1 MCGGSWD
8 RFPSGLGFVVFI
20 FFFCPIL
27 TIEPFFFRILCRRV
41 FLDMGHDSDGTPS
54 PMASSS
60 ENSPRPAPLASHSS
74 ASLAAPVDTAMAERA
89 HSPMSVDEEGE
100 TEPQINK
107 KSANTLAKTL
117 VQIHSMI
124 NEAEQEA
131 ELSHRISGHLSPLH
145 KNTELVTSGTWGT
158 TVRLRTFSS
167 ASSQSSPLTPCSS
180 KSSLSPGSPGFLN
193 SPHSSPVGPDTTE
206 FQEFIS
212 SSRKLL
218 ERDLSDLTLTDREQ
232 WELYEAAKIIQNAYR
247 NYKVRKL

>member
-1 MCGGSWD
+1 
-8 RFPSGLGFVVFI
+8 
-20 FFFCPIL
+20 
-27 TIEPFFFRILCRRV
+27 
-41 FLDMGHDSDGTPS
+41 MGVDHDSDGTSS
-54 PMASSS
+54 PMASSC
-60 ENSPRPAPLASHSS
+60 EDSPQPPPLAPQSCPLLMAPLDA
-74 ASLAAPVDTAMAERA
+74 TMTERA
-89 HSPMSVDEEGE
+89 SSPMFVDDEEE
-100 TEPQINK
+100 AEPQLNK
-107 KSANTLAKTL
+107 KPANTLAKTL

-145 KNTELVTSGTWGT
+145 ENTELVTSGAWGST
-158 TVRLRTFSS
+158 MRLRTFSS

-218 ERDLSDLTLTDREQ
+218 ERDLSDLTLTEREQ

-247 NYKVRKL
+247 NYKVPENLESFLQLNFVIVNVFQLK